1 MTKLIE
7 FTTTDEIALSAFP
20 PQPASAAIPDWYRA
34 LPLVAS
40 AECSYKEQYQHNF
53 KTRFSIKGCVPVQ
66 DYLTS
71 GYVLRLHTDVG
82 ITVEEVNGEE
92 HVWWYTGDGPNCI
105 SIHNHVQCPVPIEG
119 KKKTYI
125 KFELPWVVTTP
136 PGYSCLFYQPEFLF
150 NENFRLFPAIVDC
163 DTYGQQVNFPGY
175 TLKHGSFKIDAGTPL
190 IVVLPYKRDEWASKT
205 ELVSESQPNL
215 IARYFERGYKK
226 LFHNKKSFK

>member
-34 LPLVAS
+34 LPLAAS

-119 KKKTYI
+119 KKKT
-125 KFELPWVVTTP
+125 
-136 PGYSCLFYQPEFLF
+136 
-150 NENFRLFPAIVDC
+150 FRLFPAIVDC